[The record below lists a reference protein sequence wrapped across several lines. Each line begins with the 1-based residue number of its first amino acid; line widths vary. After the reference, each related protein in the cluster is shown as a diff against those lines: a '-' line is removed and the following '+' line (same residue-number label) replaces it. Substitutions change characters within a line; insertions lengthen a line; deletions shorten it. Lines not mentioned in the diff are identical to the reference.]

1 MIPNFKNAAPFLG
14 AAGIAFLSF
23 ERQIL
28 MLLVFIF
35 LVFMDCF
42 TRWTAISSTMLRCRG
57 EKNPGLWEAVKSIPE
72 ARRQGLIKSAVMK
85 KQGMEKIILYNL
97 SVLTSV
103 ATDFL
108 LQSSGSAPFLMGA
121 VVSYLAVTESLSI
134 VENLSDAGVG
144 NLGALANRFKGR
156 I

>member
-42 TRWTAISSTMLRCRG
+42 TRWTAISSSMLRCGG
-57 EKNPGLWEAVKSIPE
+57 EDNPGLWEAVKAIPE

-85 KQGMEKIILYNL
+85 KQGIEKIILYNL
-97 SVLTSV
+97 SVLTAA

-108 LQSSGSAPFLMGA
+108 LQSSGNTPFLTSA

-144 NLGALANRFKGR
+144 NLGALVNRLKGR